1 MNSQKC
7 IWMEAGAVEY
17 QLCPL
22 KQNCDLCDF
31 HKEMI
36 RGCRTHFSQS
46 TSAKLGLRYP
56 DDSVI
61 QFQPGLQYL
70 KGHFWYRRIAAG
82 RIRLG
87 IDAFLWQLFSSI
99 QKVITPKNR
108 TSLVQ
113 DQCFSWLLL
122 EGGII
127 YLRTPIPGQ
136 IKEVNPFFQTG
147 DIKDTHLYLA
157 PENELWIMELEEDEQ
172 LNYDSLSRDQYFAQ
186 AKEDCHKF
194 HKLIQTPGQSENFTP
209 PRISQ
214 LNKNEFSKYLQT
226 ISNNHAF
233 IC

>member
-1 MNSQKC
+1 MDSQKC

-22 KQNCDLCDF
+22 KKNCDLCDF

-36 RGCRTHFSQS
+36 RGYRTHCPQS
-46 TSAKLGLRYP
+46 ASAKLSLRYP
-56 DDSVI
+56 DNSVI

-87 IDAFLWQLFSSI
+87 IDSFLWQLFSSV

-108 TSLVQ
+108 SILIK

-127 YLRTPIPGQ
+127 YLRTPIPGK
-136 IKEVNPFFQTG
+136 IIEINPIFQTG
-147 DIKDTHLYLA
+147 EIEDTHLYLA
-157 PENELWIMELEEDEQ
+157 AENELWIMELEEDEP
-172 LNYDSLSRDQYFAQ
+172 LTSDSLSRDQYFAQ

-194 HKLIQTPGQSENFTP
+194 HKLIQTPEQSENFSP
-209 PRISQ
+209 PLISQ
-214 LNKNEFSKYLQT
+214 LSKNDFSKYLQT